1 MRYVF
6 WIVVFAFFY
15 SLAVRKYKNP
25 YKLFM
30 VFGKKGS
37 GKSAFLVRQA
47 IKYQKKGYIVYTNM
61 SDCCLE
67 NIRIIDPDCL
77 GEFVP
82 CADSCLLLDEVGIL
96 YDNRNYKNF

>member
-1 MRYVF
+1 MKYVF
-6 WIVVFAFFY
+6 WIVVVSLCY
-15 SLAVRKYKNP
+15 SIGVRKYKNP

-61 SDCCLE
+61 SDCCHRAYQPRRAKGNCQHKAQTLQE
-67 NIRIIDPDCL
+67 YPDQ
-77 GEFVP
+77 
-82 CADSCLLLDEVGIL
+82 
-96 YDNRNYKNF
+96 